1 MVLDRFLKYI
11 SYDTQSDEESST
23 SPSTAKQLILLD
35 ELERELKELG
45 AEVTRPSCGY
55 VFARIPANTDS
66 KKVLAFSAHVD
77 TAPAVS
83 GANIKPQIITYQGG
97 DVLLNKEENIIFS
110 AKSFPE
116 INRYIGQ
123 QIVFTDGTTLLGAD
137 DKAGV
142 AIIMT
147 ACEYMLSHPEFK
159 HGEVKIAFTY
169 DEEVGRGTEHFD
181 VKEFGADYGYTVDG
195 GELGELSYE
204 NFNAAAAVVN
214 IRGVS
219 VHPGEG
225 YGKLINAIDLFSEFH
240 SLLPIEERPS
250 TTRDYQGFYMVNDV
264 KGGVDELVAKYII
277 RDHDKATFEKRK
289 KFFETCV
296 AKINQK
302 YGKDYIKL
310 DLSDSYY
317 NMREIVSQDMHLID
331 NALKAFEMEGITPF
345 VVPTR
350 GGTDGANLSFMGMP
364 CPNLSAGGH
373 NFHGRFEYIPV
384 PSMEKMVSV
393 ILNIISLYQNA

>member
-1 MVLDRFLKYI
+1 MVLDRFLKYV
-11 SYDTQSDEESST
+11 SYDTQSDEESTT
-23 SPSTAKQLILLD
+23 SPSTAKQLLLLD
-35 ELERELKELG
+35 ELERELRELG
-45 AEVTRPSCGY
+45 VDVFRPKSGY
-55 VFARIPANTDS
+55 VFAKIPANS
-66 KKVLAFSAHVD
+66 NGKKVLGFLAHVD

-83 GANIKPQIITYQGG
+83 GANIKPQIITYSGG
-97 DVLLNKEENIIFS
+97 NVILNERENIIFD
-110 AKSFPE
+110 AEKFPE
-116 INRYIGQ
+116 INKYIGQ

-142 AIIMT
+142 AIIMSV
-147 ACEYMLSHPEFK
+147 CEYIISHPEFE
-159 HGEVKIAFTY
+159 HGEVRIAFTY

-181 VKEFGADYGYTVDG
+181 IKEFGADFGYTIDG

-204 NFNAAAAVVN
+204 NFNASGATLN

-225 YGKLINAIDLFSEFH
+225 FGKLINAIDLFNEFH
-240 SLLPIEERPS
+240 SLLPISERPS
-250 TTRDYQGFYMVNDV
+250 TTKEYQGFYMVNDIS
-264 KGGVDELVAKYII
+264 GGVDNVIAKYII
-277 RDHDKATFEKRK
+277 RDHDKVKFEERK
-289 KFFETCV
+289 EFFRKSV
-296 AKINQK
+296 NLINKK
-302 YGKDYIKL
+302 YGDEFILL

-317 NMREIVSQDMHLID
+317 NMREVVEKEIHLID
-331 NALKAFEMEGITPF
+331 NAVKGFEMEGITPF
-345 VVPTR
+345 IVPTR

-393 ILNIISLYQNA
+393 VLNIISLYKNI

>member
-11 SYDTQSDEESST
+11 SYDTQSDEESTT
-23 SPSTAKQLILLD
+23 SPSTAKQLVLLD
-35 ELERELKELG
+35 ELEKELKALG
-45 AEVTRPSCGY
+45 IEVTRPSSGY

-66 KKVLAFSAHVD
+66 KKILAFSSHVD

-83 GANIKPQIITYQGG
+83 GANIKPQIITYNGG
-97 DVLLNKEENIIFS
+97 NVVLNEKENIIFDVE
-110 AKSFPE
+110 KFPE
-116 INRYIGQ
+116 INRYLGQ
-123 QIVFTDGTTLLGAD
+123 QIIFTDGTTLLGAD

-142 AIIMT
+142 AIIMS
-147 ACEYMLSHPEFK
+147 ACEYIQEHPEFK

-181 VKEFGADYGYTVDG
+181 VQEFGADFGYTVDG

-204 NFNAAAAVVN
+204 NFNAAGATIT

-225 YGKLINAIDLFSEFH
+225 FGKLVNAIDLFSEFH
-240 SLLPIEERPS
+240 SLLPTDQRPS
-250 TTRDYQGFYMVNDV
+250 TTKDYQGFYMVNDI

-277 RDHDKATFEKRK
+277 RDHDKAKFIERK
-289 KFFETCV
+289 KYFTECV
-296 AKINQK
+296 KKINEK
-302 YGKDYIKL
+302 YGHDYIE
-310 DLSDSYY
+310 LSLTDSYY
-317 NMREIVSQDMHLID
+317 NMREIVEKDMHLID
-331 NALKAFEMEGITPF
+331 NAVKAFEMEGITPF
-345 VVPTR
+345 IVPTR

-373 NFHGRFEYIPV
+373 NFHGRFEYIPI

-393 ILNIISLYQNA
+393 ILNIISLYKNI